1 MDGRFETFLT
11 AKNDLIDNAA
21 YQLACAIAAKEADP
35 GEKALEWDM
44 SYIGEIIDAAE
55 QILKG
60 HGLRHCYPFYERGD
74 RTPCYR
80 GKDCAAADCP
90 LKSNFDISTAQR
102 GQEITAEQYESYLSV
117 LPPISLNGGQ
127 DCWAGFQLGEPYCHE
142 RDTRTGQFRPTYAT
156 FTNRGNRCFYQG
168 INFAGEVDSRPYM
181 ENYPKAGE
189 VLE

>member
-60 HGLRHCYPFYERGD
+60 HGLRHCYPFYEGGD

-80 GKDCAAADCP
+80 GKDCAAVQDSFGPPMPP
-90 LKSNFDISTAQR
+90 LPTVETGVFIRGSTLPER
-102 GQEITAEQYESYLSV
+102 WTAAHIWRTIPKLGRCWNEACQP
-117 LPPISLNGGQ
+117 LPPQNRR
-127 DCWAGFQLGEPYCHE
+127 LGWVH
-142 RDTRTGQFRPTYAT
+142 FR
-156 FTNRGNRCFYQG
+156 G
-168 INFAGEVDSRPYM
+168 
-181 ENYPKAGE
+181 
-189 VLE
+189 